1 MFKSVKEIRLLQDE
15 DSLDLVINIDDFN
28 VKSFVSI
35 DNFEKK
41 CFDRDPHA
49 LIDKGNLP
57 IEDTFNRLIRRNAEI
72 KQEREH
78 K

>member
-1 MFKSVKEIRLLQDE
+1 MFKSEKEIRLLQDE

-41 CFDRDPHA
+41 CFDRDPHD